1 MGINNCICGNC
12 GGKNEDGDVFCRYCG
27 KRLYC
32 GNRSQN
38 HGVYDDAKERGIDNT
53 SQQSVMSLESLAL
66 NKADLPNEENSSGI
80 NLNGDICKNK
90 IQGKKKILLTS
101 LSIAIVIVISV
112 GIFAVD
118 YINKKNKNETTAKVN
133 SAEQVETEESNLS
146 DMIELSKESLQ
157 PYMDLLGVYT
167 EDDYVD
173 ISPKAYE
180 NSGNVYFMGEI
191 GSVSNG
197 FVDGDPYYIRLLDW
211 ESNEKKSKNEYE
223 DFIDTINDYM
233 GYSGVLQTDL
243 SSDYSGG
250 GYVWLDD
257 YNPISVIA
265 FYKNNRIV
273 IRWYYND

>member
-1 MGINNCICGNC
+1 MGINNYTCGNC
-12 GGKNEDGDVFCRYCG
+12 GEKNKEGDVFCRYCG

-38 HGVYDDAKERGIDNT
+38 HGVYDDAKEQRIDNT
-53 SQQSVMSLESLAL
+53 SQPPTMSLESPVL
-66 NKADLPNEENSSGI
+66 NEVNLSKEENSSGI
-80 NLNGDICKNK
+80 NLDCDVCKNK
-90 IQGKKKILLTS
+90 IQGKKKILFTS
-101 LSIAIVIVISV
+101 LSIATVLVISA
-112 GIFAVD
+112 GIFTAD
-118 YINKKNKNETTAKVN
+118 YINKKNKNERAAKAH
-133 SAEQVETEESNLS
+133 SAEQVKTEESDLS

-180 NSGNVYFMGEI
+180 NSGNVYFMGET

-197 FVDGDPYYIRLLDW
+197 FADGDPYCIRLLDW
-211 ESNEKKSKNEYE
+211 ESNEKKSKSEYE
-223 DFIDTINDYM
+223 DFIYTINDYM
-233 GYSGVLQTDL
+233 GYSGVLRTDL
-243 SSDYSGG
+243 SSDYNGS

-257 YNPISVIA
+257 YDPISVIA
-265 FYKNNRIV
+265 FYKNNRII